1 MQTIGS
7 FLDEWAS
14 AERAGDTC
22 ALAALLTDDFTG
34 VGPLGFV
41 LPKAGWLAR
50 HQQGAL
56 SYQAF
61 GFDQTQSRVHGD
73 AAVITGRN
81 LARGA
86 YQGNPVPEAVRAT
99 LTLVADAGRWRLAA
113 IHMSFIAGT
122 PGAPPVPSAATR
134 AVRSRRA
141 DRDGRCP
148 IAAEGG

>member
-1 MQTIGS
+1 MQTIDS
-7 FLDEWAS
+7 FLDAWTS
-14 AERAGDTC
+14 AERAGDTS
-22 ALAALLTDDFTG
+22 ALAALLTHDFTG

-41 LPKAGWLAR
+41 LPKAAWLAR

-61 GFDQTQSRVHGD
+61 GFDEIQPRVHGD

-99 LTLVADAGRWRLAA
+99 LTLVSDAGSWKLAA

-122 PGAPPVPSAATR
+122 PGAPPVLGAA
-134 AVRSRRA
+134 SP
-141 DRDGRCP
+141 GG
-148 IAAEGG
+148 AAAQS